1 MKYQWNK
8 RWILM
13 AVLVGAAALV
23 CYRSTLAADDDKTA
37 KEPKRDAK
45 VAADPANAKPRKAPK
60 EPAVKDEP
68 ASAPS
73 DAAGADAANE
83 YKAKNMFDRG
93 VELVE
98 GGQEERGVKLLSSVP
113 QMFPKANARFKAWL
127 YLSKYYMKS
136 GKYDLAV
143 RNLRQLEASED
154 NDEKAEALY
163 QVGICYFKQDN
174 FDKSFVEFRKVTNE
188 YPWSVY
194 ANEAYYYI
202 GECHFKQGRWSK
214 AIEALEMVGTSVPVN
229 LKDVVTAEAGQRLYI
244 KVADKDLVVLSGTK
258 NNFKIKLT
266 TKDGDEETVLMEPLG
281 KSREFYIG
289 SIPTAP
295 GSPKKGDGVLQ
306 FMGDELV
313 TAEYID
319 ENTSGGSVNQKID
332 VSIRLVSTA
341 SAGFT
346 DGAYREYVKGVF
358 ADSECFI
365 RVKDLDRDVSDAK
378 DKVKVRVYT
387 QYKVKK
393 TPEGEIASAGDA
405 ESADDEIRTRD
416 SVELTLTETENHT
429 GIFIGSVVPKMV
441 ASESEV
447 DQTDDVLSA
456 MKGDDIVVEY
466 TDELH
471 MLGKDPREVKAVAK
485 ILVGQIQDVK
495 IEHRVVN
502 ELEQKARKNL
512 IEGKI
517 FLKLG
522 GIFKDVG
529 LVQKAYEKAQE
540 GLDRIDEVISVS
552 LKASLDRAIVEEAF
566 SVKWD
571 LLLVQDKLAE
581 AINVCRTLTKLFPD
595 STLVDQALF
604 KIAVAKTDAN
614 EPAEAMTIF
623 EAITHLPKSELKA
636 EAQYNIAKILDDTAR
651 VEATKKGAAPSL
663 SRAMLAYQK
672 CAEQYPD
679 SARAGDSLDAI
690 AQYYI
695 DTKDFSRAIELMEK
709 VFQDYPDA
717 SFLDKMLLKWSIA
730 GFSMGNSAMAREKAE
745 QLLAEYPNSKMAPKA
760 KALLG
765 KLEERSAPAPDKAE
779 EPK

>member
-1 MKYQWNK
+1 MNTILKDDAMKYQSKK
-8 RWILM
+8 RWIL
-13 AVLVGAAALV
+13 AVVLVCVAATAIV
-23 CYRSTLAADDDKTA
+23 RTSLAAD
-37 KEPKRDAK
+37 E
-45 VAADPANAKPRKAPK
+45 KAPK
-60 EPAVKDEP
+60 PAREAKPAAKATPAPGPVA

-83 YKAKNMFDRG
+83 YKAKSMFDRG

-98 GGQEERGVKLLSSVP
+98 GGQEERGLKLLSSVP
-113 QMFPKANARFKAWL
+113 QMFPKAKARFKAWL
-127 YLSKYYMKS
+127 YLARHYMKS

-154 NDEKAEALY
+154 ADEKGEALY
-163 QVGICYFKQDN
+163 QVGICYFLQDN
-174 FDKSFVEFRKVTNE
+174 YDKAFVEFRKVTNE

-202 GECHFKQGRWSK
+202 GQCHFKQGRWSK
-214 AIEALEMVGTSVPVN
+214 AIEALEMVGTSVPAN
-229 LKDVVTAEAGQRLYI
+229 LKDVVMAEGGQRLYV
-244 KVADKDLVVLSGTK
+244 KVYDKDLVVLSGLK
-258 NNFKIKLT
+258 ESFKLKLS
-266 TKDGDEETVLMEPLG
+266 TKDGDEEFITMDPLG
-281 KSREFYIG
+281 KIREFFIG
-289 SIPTAP
+289 SLPTAP
-295 GSPKKGDGVLQ
+295 GAPKKGDGVLQ
-306 FMGDELV
+306 FTGDELV
-313 TAEYID
+313 TAEYVD
-319 ENTSGGSVNQKID
+319 ENTSGGTTNQKLD

-341 SAGFT
+341 SVGFT

-358 ADSECFI
+358 ADSECFM
-365 RVKDLDRDVSDAK
+365 RLKDLDRDTTDAK
-378 DKVKVRVYT
+378 DKLKVRLVT

-393 TPEGEIASAGDA
+393 TPEGEISAAGEPD
-405 ESADDEIRTRD
+405 SPDDEIRTRD
-416 SVELTLTETENHT
+416 SIEITITETDVHT
-429 GIFIGSVVPKMV
+429 GIFIGSIIPKMV
-441 ASESEV
+441 ATESEV
-447 DQTDDVLSA
+447 DQADEVLSA
-456 MKGDDIVVEY
+456 VKGDDIVVEY
-466 TDELH
+466 VDELH
-471 MLGKDPREVKAVAK
+471 MMGKDPRDVKALAK

-495 IEHRVVN
+495 IEHRVVS
-502 ELEQKARKNL
+502 EIEQKARKNL

-552 LKASLDRAIVEEAF
+552 LKASLDRTLVEEAF

-571 LLLVQDKLAE
+571 LLLVQDKLGE

-614 EPAEAMTIF
+614 ESAEAMTIF
-623 EAITHLPKSELKA
+623 DAITHLPKSELKA

-651 VEATKKGAAPSL
+651 AEATKKGVPPVL

-679 SARAGDSLDAI
+679 SARAGDALDAI

-695 DTKDFSRAIELMEK
+695 DTKDFARAIEMMEK

-717 SFLDKMLLKWSIA
+717 SFLDKMLLKWSVA
-730 GFSMGNSAMAREKAE
+730 GFAMGNTGLAREKAE

-765 KLEERSAPAPDKAE
+765 KLEERSKPADESK
-779 EPK
+779 